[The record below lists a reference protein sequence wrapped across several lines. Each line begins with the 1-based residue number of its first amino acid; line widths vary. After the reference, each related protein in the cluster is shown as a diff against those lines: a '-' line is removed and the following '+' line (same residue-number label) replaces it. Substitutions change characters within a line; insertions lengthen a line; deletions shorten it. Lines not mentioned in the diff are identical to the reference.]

1 MLDNFLFLAYF
12 IFFAPS
18 LPVDATL
25 IYANTSLEDVQN
37 AVVVTGAALNL
48 TAQEEKFNFN
58 LTANMPASTT
68 TSVTTLEVLP
78 ENCGAY
84 NLPSSECAEGMTATN
99 VTFDDC
105 GDPWTVCRCS
115 NANMTMDTVVDRLG
129 RVPVGLRRYVATIV
143 VLGDTSTHAYTL
155 TNGDIHLFGDSAI
168 ETWLHESM
176 HSFDF
181 ASGTSVSNSSQWLES
196 IGNDSCAPD
205 DYSLTNVVEDFAQVG
220 VMKFYSLAH
229 YGELPSG
236 WEPAC
241 MKNQLAYMDALPLF
255 NRTTLF
261 GNTCNIPG
269 VFSGARK
276 TQPPLYL
283 NTSAVFPLSVSDSP
297 YTDPDPKTTAS
308 SVSSLPAATSG
319 SVNAGRSLH
328 KISPT
333 EVTVMV
339 SVIIVAVISG
349 VMHT

>member
-1 MLDNFLFLAYF
+1 
-12 IFFAPS
+12 
-18 LPVDATL
+18 
-25 IYANTSLEDVQN
+25 
-37 AVVVTGAALNL
+37 
-48 TAQEEKFNFN
+48 
-58 LTANMPASTT
+58 MPASTT

-84 NLPSSECAEGMTATN
+84 NVPSGSECAEGMTATN

-181 ASGTSVSNSSQWLES
+181 ASGISVSNSSQWLES

-205 DYSLTNVVEDFAQVG
+205 DYSLTNAVEDFAQVG

-236 WEPAC
+236 WEPGC
-241 MKNQLAYMDALPLF
+241 MRNQLAYMDALPLF

-261 GNTCNIPG
+261 GNTCSIPG
-269 VFSGARK
+269 GFSGARC
-276 TQPPLYL
+276 
-283 NTSAVFPLSVSDSP
+283 V
-297 YTDPDPKTTAS
+297 
-308 SVSSLPAATSG
+308 
-319 SVNAGRSLH
+319 
-328 KISPT
+328 
-333 EVTVMV
+333 
-339 SVIIVAVISG
+339 
-349 VMHT
+349 